1 MKYNFLGNSAL
12 KVSEYCLGSMTWGEA
27 SSESDG
33 HWQLDAALEYG
44 INFVDTAEMY
54 PTNPMRRNTAG
65 KTEQIIGSWIKKRKL
80 NNDIIIAT
88 KITGEGSATVRD
100 GGPITA
106 KQLKKSLDESLARL
120 NVDCIDLYQLHW
132 PNRGSYHFR
141 KYWNFDPSAQSS
153 TDMENHLEEILSV
166 STDLIKEGKIRA
178 LGLSNESA
186 WGMMKFIEHSKKNG
200 KTKIVSIQNEYSLLC
215 RLFDTDLA
223 ETCHHENIQL
233 LSYSPLAAGLLTG
246 KYQDNKIPEN
256 SRLNVTAKSS
266 PNLSGRIGPRTFS
279 AVDAYLHLAKTF
291 NIDPIHMAL
300 AFCASR
306 PFMGSV
312 IFGATNNQQLN
323 HILEGLDLSLSNEM
337 LSALN
342 DINRQNPM
350 PI

>member
-1 MKYNFLGNSAL
+1 MKYNVLGNSDL

-27 SSESDG
+27 SSESVG
-33 HWQLDAALEYG
+33 HWQLDAAISCG

-54 PTNPMRRNTAG
+54 PTNPMRRETAG
-65 KTEQIIGSWIKKRKL
+65 RTEEIIGSWIKKRK
-80 NNDIIIAT
+80 NQGDVIIAT

-100 GGPITA
+100 GGPIS
-106 KQLKKSLDESLARL
+106 KNQIIKSLDESLTRL
-120 NVDCIDLYQLHW
+120 NVDYVDLYQLHW

-141 KYWNFDPSAQSS
+141 KYWDFKPINQSS
-153 TDMENHLEEILSV
+153 QEMDDHVQEVLSV
-166 STDLIKEGKIRA
+166 STDLIKQGKIRA

-186 WGMMKFIEHSKKNG
+186 WGTMKFLEMAKQNNL
-200 KTKIVSIQNEYSLLC
+200 TEIVSIQNEYSLLC

-223 ETCHHENIQL
+223 ELCHHENVQL

-246 KYQDNKIPEN
+246 KYQDNKIPKG
-256 SRLNVTAKSS
+256 SRLEVTADSS
-266 PNLSGRIGPRTFS
+266 PNLSGRIGPNTFNT
-279 AVDAYLHLAKTF
+279 VETYLKIAKSF

-312 IFGATNNQQLN
+312 IFGATTNKQLT
-323 HILEGLDLSLSNEM
+323 HILKGLDLTLSDDLLN
-337 LSALN
+337 ALN
-342 DINRQNPM
+342 DANRLNPM